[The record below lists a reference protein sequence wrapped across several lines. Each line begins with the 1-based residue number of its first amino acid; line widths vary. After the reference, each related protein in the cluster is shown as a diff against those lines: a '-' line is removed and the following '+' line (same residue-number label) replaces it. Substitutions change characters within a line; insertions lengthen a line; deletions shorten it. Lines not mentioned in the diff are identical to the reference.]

1 MSPRMRIDLLVN
13 DFTYRAYHDSALIIF
28 EGHFKR
34 NYIHIRDVVNSFI
47 HAINNMDQMKG
58 EIYNVG
64 LSDANLSKTELCH
77 EIKKHLPNFTFVEEK
92 IKKDP
97 DQRNYIVSNVKIEK
111 TGFLPKH
118 SLSDGIKELIKGY
131 TMLKNQNFGNF

>member
-1 MSPRMRIDLLVN
+1 M
-13 DFTYRAYHDSALIIF
+13 
-28 EGHFKR
+28 
-34 NYIHIRDVVNSFI
+34 
-47 HAINNMDQMKG
+47 
-58 EIYNVG
+58 
-64 LSDANLSKTELCH
+64 
-77 EIKKHLPNFTFVEEK
+77 EEK